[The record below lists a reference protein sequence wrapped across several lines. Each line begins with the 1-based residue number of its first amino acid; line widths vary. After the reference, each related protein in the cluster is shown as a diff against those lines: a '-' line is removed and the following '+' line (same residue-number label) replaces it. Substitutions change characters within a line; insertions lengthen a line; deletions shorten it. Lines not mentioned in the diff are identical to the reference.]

1 MFRQGGSL
9 GQAVWEFG
17 RRKYCFNLI
26 TLGLQMKYI
35 LCQVCRFQYHF
46 YFPSDEFIS
55 SGWHVLA
62 AKLKTKTCFHEI
74 VFDASN

>member
-1 MFRQGGSL
+1 
-9 GQAVWEFG
+9 
-17 RRKYCFNLI
+17 
-26 TLGLQMKYI
+26 MKYI
-35 LCQVCRFQYHF
+35 LCQVCRFQCHF

-74 VFDASN
+74 MFDTSN